1 MFPLSNPPS
10 LHTVPKAKRS
20 RRMIESDEE
29 EEDVSISATGKKG
42 KLDTSLEKRR
52 AEGKEEEEQ
61 AALGDESVL
70 ETSKLDDSRLDESL
84 NSSHV
89 VCIIVAS
96 MNHCLVLKLAYMYSG
111 GSFDH
116 SCSSLDSMVNH
127 CH

>member
-1 MFPLSNPPS
+1 
-10 LHTVPKAKRS
+10 
-20 RRMIESDEE
+20 MIESDEE
-29 EEDVSISATGKKG
+29 EDDVVISATGKKE
-42 KLDTSLEKRR
+42 KLDTSLERRR

-116 SCSSLDSMVNH
+116 SCSSLDLMVNH